1 MNPLTLPF
9 RLPLLPLKE
18 VLRLG
23 EVIQDQAQREMAD
36 PAKVRRELEETE
48 RRQASGEISED
59 QAAALEEKAVSQYT
73 QVRKRPATA
82 ADQDERP
89 AAATD

>member
-18 VLRLG
+18 VVRLG
-23 EVIQDQAQREMAD
+23 EVIQDEAARQMSD

-48 RRQASGEISED
+48 RRQASGEISDD
-59 QAAALEEKAVSQYT
+59 QAAELEDKAVSQYT
-73 QVRKRPATA
+73 QVR
-82 ADQDERP
+82 ERP
-89 AAATD
+89 AAAEDQDEG